1 MNQMCCTVNHCAR
14 ITVLVA
20 LPVDFQP
27 EIQILRVP
35 HLVRSHQPGS
45 GRPES
50 VTALSLDP
58 LTGTFYL
65 EFSFGDIVDNTVA
78 SNMIKS

>member
-1 MNQMCCTVNHCAR
+1 MNQMCDTVNHCAR
-14 ITVLVA
+14 IAVLVA
-20 LPVDFQP
+20 LTVDFQP

-35 HLVRSHQPGS
+35 HLVRSHQPGP

-58 LTGTFYL
+58 LTFP
-65 EFSFGDIVDNTVA
+65 E
-78 SNMIKS
+78 